1 MIRPFTIHIEQE
13 VLNDMLRRIRQTRW
27 PDAIENSGWNYG
39 ADLTYMKELA
49 GYWQTTFD
57 WRKTEMQIN
66 SFENYIAEIDGYNV
80 HFVHVKGKG
89 KRSIPLI
96 ITHGWPSSFLE
107 IMKLVPLLTENKELS
122 FDLVIPSIMGFG
134 FSEKIIHPGCN
145 TSFMAD
151 IWFRLMTKLGYSTFG
166 LQGGDFGA
174 GVSSALAL
182 KYPKHV
188 LGLHLNYILG
198 NYQPV
203 LAKSE
208 KFSEEE
214 MLYFKSEEN
223 WYTKEGGYSHQQK
236 TKPLTLAYGLN
247 DSPVALCA
255 WIIEKMHGWS
265 DCKGQ
270 VENIFTKDEL
280 LSNVTLYWVT
290 ETIHSSVRLYNEN
303 SKFPL
308 KLEKNSM
315 INVPVGIAR
324 FKYEEPFPP
333 RKFIERGFNIIH
345 WSDFPAG
352 GHFPA
357 VEQPQLLSEDIYRFF
372 RNIVDA

>member
-1 MIRPFTIHIEQE
+1 
-13 VLNDMLRRIRQTRW
+13 
-27 PDAIENSGWNYG
+27 
-39 ADLTYMKELA
+39 
-49 GYWQTTFD
+49 
-57 WRKTEMQIN
+57 
-66 SFENYIAEIDGYNV
+66 
-80 HFVHVKGKG
+80 
-89 KRSIPLI
+89 
-96 ITHGWPSSFLE
+96 
-107 IMKLVPLLTENKELS
+107 
-122 FDLVIPSIMGFG
+122 
-134 FSEKIIHPGCN
+134 
-145 TSFMAD
+145 
-151 IWFRLMTKLGYSTFG
+151 
-166 LQGGDFGA
+166 
-174 GVSSALAL
+174 
-182 KYPKHV
+182 
-188 LGLHLNYILG
+188 
-198 NYQPV
+198 
-203 LAKSE
+203 
-208 KFSEEE
+208 
-214 MLYFKSEEN
+214 
-223 WYTKEGGYSHQQK
+223 
-236 TKPLTLAYGLN
+236 
-247 DSPVALCA
+247 
-255 WIIEKMHGWS
+255 MHGWS

>member
-27 PDAIENSGWNYG
+27 PDAIENSGWSYG
-39 ADLTYMKELA
+39 ADLTYMKEIA
-49 GYWQTTFD
+49 GYWQTSFD

-66 SFENYIAEIDGYNV
+66 SYENYIAELDGYNV

-188 LGLHLNYILG
+188 LGLHLNYIPG

-203 LAKSE
+203 LSKNE
-208 KFSEEE
+208 KFTEEE
-214 MLYFKSEEN
+214 ILFFKSEEN
-223 WYTKEGGYSHQQK
+223 WYAKEGGYSHQQK

-270 VENIFTKDEL
+270 IENIFTKDEL